1 MIIEQDTALA
11 ILCLNLEF
19 SKRKQK
25 PAPFRSI
32 KKTVNEFFEV
42 YMAIRM

>member
-1 MIIEQDTALA
+1 MQSVLISSIVTQVEQDTALA

-25 PAPFRSI
+25 HAPFR
-32 KKTVNEFFEV
+32 
-42 YMAIRM
+42 